1 MESPMEI
8 FPAWR
13 EQSRSV
19 LTRLLAAGK
28 LYRVLVRREWDSRLR
43 IEIESRFVFA
53 KIVWYS
59 SIGQK
64 GKASY

>member
-1 MESPMEI
+1 MEI

-19 LTRLLAAGK
+19 LARLLAAGK

-43 IEIESRFVFA
+43 IEIESRFMFA
-53 KIVWYS
+53 KIVWYYY

-64 GKASY
+64 GKASYK